1 MNKQLTRNRLIIVMV
16 FAMSVIPFIIAW
28 FLFQNPEW
36 LETGTNRGKLIS
48 PPVATELQDWQ
59 GLDEFSVRHMSELKG
74 RWVMVN
80 LVSGPECKQQCQ
92 EAIHKTKQMRLMS
105 NKDLTRIR
113 RIVVFLTDIDLKN
126 NKGLW
131 QNDTRLLRARPSQ
144 QLSKKLLKIRNGNVP
159 DGMLMIMDPL
169 GNLMMEYEPG
179 FNPYDVLKDLKK
191 LLKISQI
198 G

>member
-1 MNKQLTRNRLIIVMV
+1 MNKQLLRNRLIIMVV
-16 FAMSVIPFIIAW
+16 FAMAVVPFIIAW
-28 FLFQNPEW
+28 ALFQNPDL
-36 LETGTNRGKLIS
+36 LETGTNRGKLIHPAVPTKLEDWRGIDKFS
-48 PPVATELQDWQ
+48 IENIHELS
-59 GLDEFSVRHMSELKG
+59 GH
-74 RWVMVN
+74 WVMIN
-80 LVSGPECKQQCQ
+80 LIPGKDCKQQCQ

-113 RIVVFLTDIDLKN
+113 RIVVFLTDVNLKN
-126 NKGLW
+126 NEGLW
-131 QNDTRLLRARPSQ
+131 QKDTRLLRVRPSQ
-144 QLSKKLLKIRNGNVP
+144 QLSKKLLKIRNGNIP
-159 DGMLMIMDPL
+159 EGMLMIMDPL

>member
-1 MNKQLTRNRLIIVMV
+1 MNKQLTRNRFIILAV

-28 FLFQNPEW
+28 FLFQNPKW
-36 LETGTNRGKLIS
+36 LDTGTNQGKLII
-48 PPVATELQDWQ
+48 PPISTELKDWQ
-59 GLDEFSVRHMSELKG
+59 GVDDFSVKHINELTG

-80 LVSGPECKQQCQ
+80 LVPGKECLKECQ
-92 EAIHKTKQMRLMS
+92 EAIHKTKQMRLML

-113 RIVVFLTDIDLKN
+113 RIVVFLSDIDLKDVE
-126 NKGLW
+126 LIW
-131 QNDTRLLRARPSQ
+131 RRDTRLLRARPSQ
-144 QLSKKLLKIRNGNVP
+144 DLLKKLHKIRKNNIPEGT
-159 DGMLMIMDPL
+159 LMIKDPL
-169 GNLMMEYEPG
+169 GNLMMEYESG